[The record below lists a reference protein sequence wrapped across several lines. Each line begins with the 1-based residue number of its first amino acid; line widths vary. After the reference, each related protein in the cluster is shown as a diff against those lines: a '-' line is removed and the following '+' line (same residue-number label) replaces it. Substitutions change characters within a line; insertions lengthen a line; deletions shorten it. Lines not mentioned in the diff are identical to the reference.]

1 MSERDPFVANAIA
14 RLKDAID
21 AAAAPIFDGLPSA
34 NHELSMNEG
43 LRHLLRHLAQIS
55 LNCMELSDEYPQ
67 LMKVISL
74 QRQHALPNAD
84 TLYRKAKLNGNY
96 SYTVTGTRGTAKV
109 FEFEIW
115 HGVPGDLKRMKYF
128 SHLDRFQT
136 GPNGEVV
143 IKLSREKQEGNW
155 LEIPEGESALLTRDY
170 FYDWD
175 NEEASVLHIE
185 RDGATYPPPPL
196 SRERVSDLFDQS
208 LNWLHSLPG
217 MVRVGVEEHLAAE
230 PNTMPV
236 KEIEYG
242 FNKNTFCR
250 GHYVCE
256 EDEAVIIELTP
267 PETVFWTFML
277 SNFQWEAMDFDVRQ
291 TSLNGHQAR
300 LDSDGVFRAV
310 ISHRDPGVANWLDA
324 GGHTVAPI
332 TARYYNAVSKPIPV
346 LKRVKFDDLNNH
358 LPADTARVTP
368 EERQVLL
375 RRRRDSVVRRLFVD

>member
-1 MSERDPFVANAIA
+1 MSERDPFIANAIT
-14 RLKDAID
+14 RLKEAID
-21 AAAAPIFDGLPSA
+21 AAAAPIFDGFPSN
-34 NHELSMNEG
+34 NHELTMNEG

-55 LNCMELSDEYPQ
+55 LNCMELGDEYPQ

-84 TLYRKAKLNGNY
+84 TLYRKAKLNGKY
-96 SYTVTGTRGTAKV
+96 SYTVTGTRGTAKI

-115 HGVPGDLKRMKYF
+115 HGVPGDLKRMVYF
-128 SHLDRFQT
+128 SHLDHFET

-155 LEIPEGESALLTRDY
+155 LQIPEGECALLTRDY

-175 NEEASVLHIE
+175 NEEASVLRIE

-196 SRERVSDLFDQS
+196 SRERVAELFDQS

-217 MVRVGVEEHLAAE
+217 MVRIGVGEHLAAA

-236 KEIEYG
+236 KEITYG

-250 GHYVCE
+250 GHYVCA

-267 PETVFWTFML
+267 PKTIFWTFML
-277 SNFQWEAMDFDVRQ
+277 SNLQWEALDFDVRQ
-291 TSLNGHQAR
+291 TSLNGHQAK

-324 GGHTVAPI
+324 GGHTLGLIA
-332 TARYYNAVSKPIPV
+332 ARYYDADSKPEPAMK
-346 LKRVKFDDLNNH
+346 LVKFDELDAH
-358 LPADTARVTP
+358 LPADTARMDAQ
-368 EERQVLL
+368 ERQASL
-375 RRRRDSVVRRLFVD
+375 RRRQQSVVRRLMVD